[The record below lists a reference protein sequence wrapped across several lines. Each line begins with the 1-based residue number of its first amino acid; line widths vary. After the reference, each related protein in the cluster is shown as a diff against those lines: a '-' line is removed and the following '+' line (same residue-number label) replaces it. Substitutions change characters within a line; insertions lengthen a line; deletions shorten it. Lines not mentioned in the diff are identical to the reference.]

1 MMSQLILGVAAAAI
15 ILGLFWLGLEPGS
28 PLARVLLRPAVMALL
43 AMALIVLAVGEHV
56 RWPYALVAA
65 AATMGLWEAYAGA
78 YQMLGEA
85 SVKRKP
91 VQQVQICA
99 AWLGNAL
106 LNLILL
112 NMAAFLAYPQ
122 TYQWRGEQAS
132 ILDVAYLTML
142 TFASGGYGDVLP
154 ATTLG
159 KLLVMIT
166 SFSGLIYATIL
177 FAALFHALRED

>member
-1 MMSQLILGVAAAAI
+1 M
-15 ILGLFWLGLEPGS
+15 LFRS
-28 PLARVLLRPAVMALL
+28 
-43 AMALIVLAVGEHV
+43 
-56 RWPYALVAA
+56 
-65 AATMGLWEAYAGA
+65 WEAYAGA
-78 YQMLGEA
+78 YQMLGA
-85 SVKRKP
+85 TDLKRKP

-106 LNLILL
+106 LNLIML
-112 NMAAFLAYPQ
+112 NLAAFLAFPQ

-132 ILDVAYLTML
+132 LLDVAYLTML

-159 KLLVMIT
+159 KLLVMLT

-177 FAALFHALRED
+177 FAALFHTLRED